1 MNEITSFLGS
11 LGLTKEKTTEYILLI
26 VIVFSYIDVKREIS
40 HVKEI
45 LNHHITELKTG
56 QDKLEKDLKAEL
68 NKLDSRIDRLDGR
81 IDRLDSRVDKLI
93 NTLLG
98 NKVDI
103 PKKSFIMDKEPE
115 FSPVRN
121 RDSSRISVRIADIGI
136 TDHSIDSL

>member
-1 MNEITSFLGS
+1 MNEITSFLAS

-26 VIVFSYIDVKREIS
+26 IIVFSYIDLKREIS

-45 LNHHITELKTG
+45 LSNDITE
-56 QDKLEKDLKAEL
+56 LKAEL
-68 NKLDSRIDRLDGR
+68 NKIEGRIDSRIDKIEDRIDRLDIR
-81 IDRLDSRVDKLI
+81 IDRLDSRVDELI

-103 PKKSFIMDKEPE
+103 PKKSSIIDKEPE

-121 RDSSRISVRIADIGI
+121 RDLGRISVRVADIGI